1 MKTEHDWQPKAAQE
15 QAALEARFGYKV
27 SAHLQWARPEDDDL
41 PHQIQERL
49 RVARLMAVQKGR
61 EARLR
66 HKAQQQAPASSA
78 TLVGYGSAA
87 LFGRKPS
94 GEESSWWMKLGAFAP
109 LAVLVCGMLLVH
121 EWQYQEQIEAAAE
134 VDAALLGDPL
144 PLSAYTDPGF
154 SAFLKEP
161 QDITLE

>member
-1 MKTEHDWQPKAAQE
+1 MNTEHEMQPKAAPE

-27 SAHLQWARPEDDDL
+27 TAQLARSEDDAL
-41 PHQIQERL
+41 PYHVQERL

-66 HKAQQQAPASSA
+66 HKTQQTTTAPSV
-78 TLVGYGSAA
+78 LIGYGGIA
-87 LFGRKPS
+87 LFGGAPKER
-94 GEESSWWMKLGAFAP
+94 SSWWMKLGAFAP

-154 SAFLKEP
+154 SEFLKEP
-161 QDITLE
+161 QDIALE